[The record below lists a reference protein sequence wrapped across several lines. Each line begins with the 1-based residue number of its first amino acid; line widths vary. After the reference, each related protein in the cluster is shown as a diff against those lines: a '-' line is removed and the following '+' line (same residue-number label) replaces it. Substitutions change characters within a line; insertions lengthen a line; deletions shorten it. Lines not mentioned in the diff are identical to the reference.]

1 LQNIF
6 SQPHILLGFY
16 AKLLVNFNSV
26 PPFIEV
32 IFYMNPNSEFF
43 FPESKQDRSSQTMAD
58 LLQAAEQLTAEGDPE
73 LFTSRSLSQKS
84 GYALGTLVGRL
95 GSIEN
100 VFLWAI
106 KKGRGTLLNEFAL
119 RFAQLDPN
127 VSVQK
132 FSEDMIDAA
141 FSNIQKVNPK
151 VIRFF
156 ENRISR
162 REGLPADYF
171 SYWDCFGEPYLELVQ
186 RNKTDTFR
194 QMTKDEATLIIRH
207 LCLLVE
213 RPFIEDNPIAGTSEH
228 RRIAVDALTRLLGK

>member
-1 LQNIF
+1 
-6 SQPHILLGFY
+6 
-16 AKLLVNFNSV
+16 
-26 PPFIEV
+26 
-32 IFYMNPNSEFF
+32 MNPNSEFLF
-43 FPESKQDRSSQTMAD
+43 AESKQDRSLQTTAD

-84 GYALGTLVGRL
+84 GYALGTLVRRL

-106 KKGRGTLLNEFAL
+106 KKGRSTLLNEFAL
-119 RFAQLDPN
+119 SIAQFDPN

-141 FSNIQKVNPK
+141 FLNIQKVNPK
-151 VIRFF
+151 VMRFF
-156 ENRISR
+156 ENRVSR

-171 SYWDCFGEPYLELVQ
+171 SYLNCFVEPYLESVQ
-186 RNKTDTFR
+186 KNKTDTFR

-213 RPFIEDNPIAGTSEH
+213 RPFIEGNPIAGTAEH

>member
-1 LQNIF
+1 
-6 SQPHILLGFY
+6 
-16 AKLLVNFNSV
+16 
-26 PPFIEV
+26 
-32 IFYMNPNSEFF
+32 MNPNSEFL
-43 FPESKQDRSSQTMAD
+43 FPESKQGRSLQTMAD

-84 GYALGTLVGRL
+84 GYALGTLVRRL

-106 KKGRGTLLNEFAL
+106 KKGRGTLINEFAL
-119 RFAQLDPN
+119 SFTQLDPN
-127 VSVQK
+127 VSVQA
-132 FSEDMIDAA
+132 FSEDTIDAA
-141 FSNIQKVNPK
+141 FFNIQKVNPK

-171 SYWDCFGEPYLELVQ
+171 SYWDCFTEPYLEFVQ
-186 RNKTDTFR
+186 RNKTDTFK

-213 RPFIEDNPIAGTSEH
+213 RPFIENNPIAGTSEH